1 MSKAKALLEQS
12 KPFNEFDDAILSR
25 FIAEA
30 REQEFSA
37 GDVLFYELSEG
48 NEIYFIVTGEIRMS
62 VELASAYHMVEEIE
76 GGPGELVGE
85 GRFIADGPRP
95 ATATATSDLTALV
108 WDVAAWK
115 AIAEDSPKTGY
126 RLAIYAGQVLFARVG
141 ELRDHLI
148 NDISW
153 GLE

>member
-1 MSKAKALLEQS
+1 MSKAQALLEQS
-12 KPFNEFDDAILSR
+12 VPFNEFDDSVLNR
-25 FIAEA
+25 FITEA
-30 REQEFSA
+30 REQKFSA
-37 GDVLFYELSEG
+37 GDVLFHELSECD
-48 NEIYFIVTGEIRMS
+48 EIYFIVEGGIRIS
-62 VELASAYHMVEEIE
+62 VELASAYHMAEEIE

-95 ATATATSDLTALV
+95 ATVTATSDLTTLV

-115 AIAEDSPKTGY
+115 AIAEENPLTGY

-141 ELRDHLI
+141 KLRDHLI

>member
-1 MSKAKALLEQS
+1 VSKAKALLEQS